1 MIEMQVYGIMLH
13 NSQIVITVLNY
24 AETMQNA
31 KYIFFNHFDK

>member
-24 AETMQNA
+24 AETMQSS
-31 KYIFFNHFDK
+31 KVHIL

>member
-24 AETMQNA
+24 AETMQSSKVN
-31 KYIFFNHFDK
+31 F